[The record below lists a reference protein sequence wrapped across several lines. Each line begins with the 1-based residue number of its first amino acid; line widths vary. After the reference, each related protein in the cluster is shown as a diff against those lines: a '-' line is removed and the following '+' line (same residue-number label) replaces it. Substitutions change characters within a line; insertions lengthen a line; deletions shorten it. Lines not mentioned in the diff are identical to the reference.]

1 MWIRMKSLGIG
12 LVGCG
17 AIGKVHVLAYRSL
30 SSYYRLPVQVKLVGV
45 CTSSKKT
52 AKRANQEHN
61 FKFYCSDYHYLLQ
74 RDDINIIDCCV
85 PNYLHKNIIL
95 DAISYGKH
103 VYCEKPLARNVEEA
117 EQIVKAVCNSKVKH
131 QIAFNYR
138 FVPAIMRAK
147 QLINQGF
154 LGEILSFRGEYLH
167 SGYVDLDRPMSWRL
181 RKEEAGGGA
190 LIDLGIH
197 VIDLIRYLLG
207 DFKSV
212 FAVNE
217 TMIKSR
223 HSENG
228 SGRENVSVEDISIL
242 LLRLEDGGVGTI
254 EASRVATGTND
265 DLSIKIYGN
274 RGAILFNL
282 MEPNWLYFYDA
293 TEKVGQL
300 GESRGFKRIETV
312 QRYPDPNI
320 FPYPK
325 STVGW
330 VRFHIAGQYEFIRSI
345 AENLS
350 TKPSFED
357 GLAAQRV
364 VEAAYLSSYKKKWIN
379 IK

>member
-1 MWIRMKSLGIG
+1 L
-12 LVGCG
+12 
-17 AIGKVHVLAYRSL
+17 Y
-30 SSYYRLPVQVKLVGV
+30 
-45 CTSSKKT
+45 
-52 AKRANQEHN
+52 
-61 FKFYCSDYHYLLQ
+61 
-74 RDDINIIDCCV
+74 
-85 PNYLHKNIIL
+85 
-95 DAISYGKH
+95 
-103 VYCEKPLARNVEEA
+103 
-117 EQIVKAVCNSKVKH
+117 NSKVKH

-138 FVPAIMRAK
+138 FIPAIMRAK

-154 LGEILSFRGEYLH
+154 LGGIFSFQGEYLH

-223 HSENG
+223 HLENGIGSENV
-228 SGRENVSVEDISIL
+228 NVDDISIL

-265 DLSIKIYGN
+265 DLKIKIYGSK
-274 RGAILFNL
+274 GAISFNL
-282 MEPNWLYFYDA
+282 MEPNWLYFYDV

-300 GESRGFKRIETV
+300 GGSRGFKRIETV

-350 TKPSFED
+350 TKPNFED

-379 IK
+379 IN